1 LAAALR
7 PRGHNKCA
15 ALWAAA
21 AAAGTAG
28 AEAARMMSRRSRGRN
43 STHDVLNYS
52 NPGKESWSGHGAFR
66 GARRRRRGSRL
77 RRPLTRRGAAY
88 KYWRTLGRRKMDRCG
103 NLRALWGGLIDAG
116 GANCGGVNPGFF
128 ETANLRV
135 QLGPSSCDCPT
146 LRPLKQPFLRK
157 RARQSSVLDAL
168 CALHAPC
175 VLWPVANG
183 RVERQ
188 VSNGLDGRLCKS
200 FPDKVGPEVTFIT
213 PSDRISII
221 RTIVRHHAKRTG

>member
-1 LAAALR
+1 MAAALR

-21 AAAGTAG
+21 AAAGTAA

-66 GARRRRRGSRL
+66 GARRRRRGLRL

-103 NLRALWGGLIDAG
+103 NLRALWGGLIDVLVQCTSKEGHTSNTRATSSRRARGWRGCCGGGGPLRTG
-116 GANCGGVNPGFF
+116 GAASPRPPRFPLPVTRYSPSPG
-128 ETANLRV
+128 
-135 QLGPSSCDCPT
+135 
-146 LRPLKQPFLRK
+146 RPL
-157 RARQSSVLDAL
+157 AG
-168 CALHAPC
+168 C
-175 VLWPVANG
+175 
-183 RVERQ
+183 
-188 VSNGLDGRLCKS
+188 
-200 FPDKVGPEVTFIT
+200 
-213 PSDRISII
+213 
-221 RTIVRHHAKRTG
+221 

>member
-1 LAAALR
+1 MWSGPAGLWLAAALR

-88 KYWRTLGRRKMDRCG
+88 KYWRMPGRRKMDQCRILCG
-103 NLRALWGGLIDAG
+103 LGGGLI
-116 GANCGGVNPGFF
+116 GVLLLFASTCRPSRQRQQSKLYRPG
-128 ETANLRV
+128 TR
-135 QLGPSSCDCPT
+135 
-146 LRPLKQPFLRK
+146 RFLL
-157 RARQSSVLDAL
+157 AT
-168 CALHAPC
+168 C
-175 VLWPVANG
+175 
-183 RVERQ
+183 
-188 VSNGLDGRLCKS
+188 
-200 FPDKVGPEVTFIT
+200 
-213 PSDRISII
+213 
-221 RTIVRHHAKRTG
+221 

>member
-1 LAAALR
+1 VWSGPAGLWLAAALR

-88 KYWRTLGRRKMDRCG
+88 KYWRTLGRRKKDRCG
-103 NLRALWGGLIDAG
+103 NLRALWGGLIDVLVCTIAG
-116 GANCGGVNPGFF
+116 TGSQP
-128 ETANLRV
+128 V
-135 QLGPSSCDCPT
+135 QVLD
-146 LRPLKQPFLRK
+146 PFLNNQG
-157 RARQSSVLDAL
+157 AHGHS
-168 CALHAPC
+168 
-175 VLWPVANG
+175 WG
-183 RVERQ
+183 RF
-188 VSNGLDGRLCKS
+188 GLR
-200 FPDKVGPEVTFIT
+200 
-213 PSDRISII
+213 
-221 RTIVRHHAKRTG
+221 

>member
-1 LAAALR
+1 MFCGAALRGSDLAAALR

-15 ALWAAA
+15 ALWWAAA

-66 GARRRRRGSRL
+66 GARRRRRGLRL

-103 NLRALWGGLIDAG
+103 NLRALWGGLIDVLVFLQKRG
-116 GANCGGVNPGFF
+116 LGQSLPKQNCSYGPPSGVCHRVSYDTSAKSVW
-128 ETANLRV
+128 ETV
-135 QLGPSSCDCPT
+135 IC
-146 LRPLKQPFLRK
+146 
-157 RARQSSVLDAL
+157 VLD
-168 CALHAPC
+168 P
-175 VLWPVANG
+175 N
-183 RVERQ
+183 
-188 VSNGLDGRLCKS
+188 
-200 FPDKVGPEVTFIT
+200 PE
-213 PSDRISII
+213 S
-221 RTIVRHHAKRTG
+221 